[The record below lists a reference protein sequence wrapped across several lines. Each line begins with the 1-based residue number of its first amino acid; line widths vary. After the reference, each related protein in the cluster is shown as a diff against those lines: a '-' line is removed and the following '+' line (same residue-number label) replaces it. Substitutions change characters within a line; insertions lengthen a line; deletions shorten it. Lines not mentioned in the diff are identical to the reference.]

1 MPICGALS
9 RAGDHC
15 WHGAGYAGGRRL
27 ALARSLTAM
36 GGSDV
41 ITYEPGMF
49 APITLVQAIAF
60 CCEKNE
66 VFEGW
71 GHRFCPFE
79 SEQTA
84 RTTFDGWVQ
93 ELTRWKGP
101 PVSIEEIGETRR
113 AEWSIWKRHPCDDVV
128 TWKD

>member
-1 MPICGALS
+1 
-9 RAGDHC
+9 
-15 WHGAGYAGGRRL
+15 
-27 ALARSLTAM
+27 
-36 GGSDV
+36 
-41 ITYEPGMF
+41 MF

-66 VFEGW
+66 VLEGW

-113 AEWSIWKRHPCDDVV
+113 AVWSDIRLKQRSLGIGIWVTVGDVWKIWSSDIWKRHPCDDVV